1 MPKSG
6 YRSLTI
12 REETARRLEALAK
25 TKQIGVVE
33 LVERYADAVELITL
47 QEAAVSIVF
56 KDRLTRIWHRLHYVE
71 KSLPGFYKLR
81 DSLLRDGQDV
91 PLFNELTD
99 VIDVRAKIESVLD
112 ESYPKWYQDVNK
124 SELSPYVFDEY
135 RFSPPPRFERPKP
148 LGPLS
153 ESQREFYAKQEE
165 EFLKS
170 QREWFIK
177 MKKGELKRM
186 IRDFAEKLGECLSM
200 VEEMKKIMP
209 DAPLIRAL
217 EDIISPLE
225 KIRNTLNIRYLFGD
239 Y

>member
-12 REETARRLEALAK
+12 REETARRLEALAN
-25 TKQIGVVE
+25 TKRIGIVE

-81 DSLLRDGQDV
+81 DSLLRDDLDV
-91 PLFNELTD
+91 PFFDELTD

-124 SELSPYVFDEY
+124 SELIPYVFDEH
-135 RFSPPPRFERPKP
+135 RFFLPQFE
-148 LGPLS
+148 GPLS
-153 ESQREFYAKQEE
+153 ESQQK
-165 EFLKS
+165 FLKS
-170 QREWFIK
+170 QREWFVK
-177 MKKGELKRM
+177 MKKEELKRM
-186 IRDFAEKLGECLSM
+186 IRDFAENLDGCFDNI
-200 VEEMKKIMP
+200 EELKNILP
-209 DAPLIRAL
+209 DAPLVRAL
-217 EDIISPLE
+217 EDIVSPL
-225 KIRNTLNIRYLFGD
+225 KKTRKALSMLI
-239 Y
+239 